1 MFYVHKFN
9 KATVS
14 DIVQSNKDCIEEG
27 TKILMRN
34 PSADLKA
41 IEIYGDTSDNTIMAE
56 MSRNY
61 GLPCHKAFKYDKD
74 LAIEQL
80 AECMRKGEIMIPNDS
95 DLTEECEMT
104 LHPRDEEDNILPG
117 IDDLNYHP
125 DLMMAL
131 LYASRRIFFD
141 WGIDISFKDTKIE

>member
-1 MFYVHKFN
+1 M
-9 KATVS
+9 
-14 DIVQSNKDCIEEG
+14 
-27 TKILMRN
+27 
-34 PSADLKA
+34 
-41 IEIYGDTSDNTIMAE
+41 
-56 MSRNY
+56 
-61 GLPCHKAFKYDKD
+61 
-74 LAIEQL
+74 AIEQL

-125 DLMMAL
+125 DLIMAL